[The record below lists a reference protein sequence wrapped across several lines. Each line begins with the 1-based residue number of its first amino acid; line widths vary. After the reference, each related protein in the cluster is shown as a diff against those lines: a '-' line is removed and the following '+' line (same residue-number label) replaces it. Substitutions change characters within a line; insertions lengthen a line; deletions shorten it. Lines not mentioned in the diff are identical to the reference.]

1 MQLPKESGHFY
12 AQDGS
17 IAYEVPYA
25 DPKRGMRNTT
35 LRDAR
40 KLNLVPSVTTIL
52 KVLPKPG
59 LDNWK
64 QEQMFYAALTLTRK
78 DGETDERF
86 YGRVVHDSREQA
98 KKAAEKGTAIH
109 GAIQCHINGIKP
121 DKQWTKY
128 SLPVMNWLDR
138 EFGGGI
144 AQWIS
149 ERTFAHP
156 LGFGGAVDLHSPQVI
171 IDFKTKDFDQ
181 SDIDNGKIKGWPE
194 QGMQL
199 AAYREGTGHPK
210 AKRIN
215 LFISRNNPGLIV
227 PYYWSDDDKHWETF
241 CAALKLWKLMKG
253 YDGSFNGRQP

>member
-1 MQLPKESGHFY
+1 MQRAKESGHY
-12 AQDGS
+12 YEQDGS
-17 IAYEVPYA
+17 PAYKVPYA
-25 DPKRGMRNTT
+25 DKSKGMRNTT

-40 KLNLVPSVTTIL
+40 KLSLVPSVTTIL

-78 DGETDERF
+78 DRETDEQF

-98 KKAAEKGTAIH
+98 RKAAEKGTAIH
-109 GAIQCHINGIKP
+109 GAIQIAIEGEYEGDHKYEKYVLAVCLWINK
-121 DKQWTKY
+121 
-128 SLPVMNWLDR
+128 
-138 EFGGGI
+138 EFGDD

-149 ERTFAHP
+149 ERTFAHS

-181 SDIDNGKIKGWPE
+181 ADIDNGKIKGWPE

-199 AAYREGTGHPK
+199 AAYREGVEHPK
-210 AKRIN
+210 IKRIN

-227 PYYWSDDDKHWETF
+227 PYY
-241 CAALKLWKLMKG
+241 
-253 YDGSFNGRQP
+253 